1 MATTRAWFQ
10 QYTPQIEP
18 APVYNKWDCVTIAG
32 KIHIIMAKLSAD
44 KNSPITYNIC
54 TDELLAPQFGV
65 SLDTAELIPS
75 LALSEKIRNR
85 AKNFL

>member
-1 MATTRAWFQ
+1 
-10 QYTPQIEP
+10 
-18 APVYNKWDCVTIAG
+18 
-32 KIHIIMAKLSAD
+32 MAKLSAD

-65 SLDTAELIPS
+65 SLDIAELTPPG
-75 LALSEKIRNR
+75 ALREIVRNR

>member
-1 MATTRAWFQ
+1 
-10 QYTPQIEP
+10 
-18 APVYNKWDCVTIAG
+18 VTIAG

-75 LALSEKIRNR
+75 VALSEKIRDR